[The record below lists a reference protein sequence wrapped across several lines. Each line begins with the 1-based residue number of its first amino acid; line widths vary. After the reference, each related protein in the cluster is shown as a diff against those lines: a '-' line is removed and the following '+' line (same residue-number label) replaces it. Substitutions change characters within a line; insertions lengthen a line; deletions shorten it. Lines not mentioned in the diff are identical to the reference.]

1 MGGEIVSLTKRV
13 DLKNYLK
20 NKGVVIIK
28 VSATWCG
35 PCKRIS
41 PQVNELYSQLNPN
54 VSMVLVDADDGS
66 DICNFLK
73 VKTVPHLVNYVDGMP
88 YDILTSSKAEDVLNF
103 FKSTNNRSIIHF
115 KNNLESNHY

>member
-88 YDILTSSKAEDVLNF
+88 YDILTSSKAEDVLKF